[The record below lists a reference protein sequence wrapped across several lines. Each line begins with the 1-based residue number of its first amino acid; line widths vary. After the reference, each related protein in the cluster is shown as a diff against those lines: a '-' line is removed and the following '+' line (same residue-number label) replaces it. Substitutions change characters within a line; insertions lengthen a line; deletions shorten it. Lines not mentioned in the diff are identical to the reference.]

1 MKGAR
6 TVATKTVRKRF
17 WLELSCGVLG
27 AFLFLLTL
35 ITREWIEL
43 IFRVDPD
50 RGSGAAEWAI
60 ALTLLAVAA
69 LSFTLAHREWK
80 RPALA

>member
-1 MKGAR
+1 MTK
-6 TVATKTVRKRF
+6 KTVRRRF
-17 WLELSCGVLG
+17 WLELSCGALG
-27 AFLFLLTL
+27 AFLFVLTL

-50 RGSGAAEWAI
+50 RGSGAAEWGI
-60 ALTLLAVAA
+60 ALILLAVAA
-69 LSFTLAHREWK
+69 LSFALAHREWK

>member
-1 MKGAR
+1 MTK
-6 TVATKTVRKRF
+6 KTVRKRF

-27 AFLFLLTL
+27 ALLFVLTL

-43 IFRVDPD
+43 IFRVAPD
-50 RGSGAAEWAI
+50 NGSGAVEWAI
-60 ALTLLAVAA
+60 ALSLLTVSA
-69 LSFTLAHREWK
+69 LSFTLAHRERH

>member
-1 MKGAR
+1 MAK
-6 TVATKTVRKRF
+6 KTVRKRF

-50 RGSGAAEWAI
+50 RGSGAVEWAI

-69 LSFTLAHREWK
+69 VSFALAHREWR